1 MPDEER
7 LPLSDEDL
15 DLIEQMRSW
24 LLERGVTTVLPFQ
37 AKLLIESEIPRMV
50 RQIRLL
56 RQEPGS

>member
-24 LLERGVTTVLPFQ
+24 LLDRGVTTYLPFQ
-37 AKLLIESEIPRMV
+37 AKLLIESEIPLMV